1 MCTFAPAM
9 KDTDKITHEEYY
21 YASGPIS
28 GSLDAL
34 SAEFTGYEKLPIRSR
49 QPGNVLYRAQRY
61 GRYYV
66 LKGLAPEYRE
76 DPACREY
83 LSKEYQIGVQLD
95 HPHIVRVNS
104 LEEDPKVG
112 LCIVMEYVDG
122 QNLDQWLLTKPSA
135 AARKRIFR
143 QILDAMDYCH
153 ERQIWHLDLKPSNI
167 LITKDGQAAKIID
180 FGLSDNSGFAF
191 RQTGGTRK
199 YAAPEQLAGQVADQC
214 SDIYALG
221 GILKRMFPHRYGRAV
236 RRAQRP
242 DPSKRPQSVAAL
254 AKLMRP
260 RWWLWLLP
268 MLIVG
273 LFCWWMHP
281 NGKKFP
287 VTLDSGQTVYAKV
300 LSHWQRTVAFV
311 CPSDAKSWKDIPNAP
326 SGDMVIPEHI
336 KCRGLQYCVTELDS
350 FAFSDCVD
358 LIHLNF
364 SEGLQRIGKNVFA
377 GSNRLKDTIVI
388 PQSLK
393 VLESG
398 AFADCHS
405 LTVLVWKALDCSTG
419 IMPNMSDQFF
429 YRCSSLKKAI
439 VDDSVYVLPPRVFID
454 MSWLEEI
461 ELPNHIQE
469 LPIDFA
475 VNSYSLRNFHFPD
488 SLRKISHG
496 AFYASNLE
504 HVVIPDRTE
513 LIGSYSFSYCYYL
526 RDVDIGSGV
535 KRIESY
541 AFNDNK
547 SLETM
552 IVRCVEPPT
561 MLPNSL
567 YGIPASAVLYVPAQ
581 SVEKYRKHEVWG
593 KFKRI
598 EAIKL

>member
-1 MCTFAPAM
+1 M
-9 KDTDKITHEEYY
+9 KDTDRIIHEEYY

-28 GSLDAL
+28 GSLDAF
-34 SAEFTGYEKLPIRSR
+34 SANFTGYEKLSVRSR

-66 LKGLAPEYRE
+66 LKSLAPEYRD
-76 DPACREY
+76 DPAMREY

-104 LEEDPKVG
+104 LEEDPKAG

-122 QNLDQWLLTKPSA
+122 QSLDQWLLTKPSA

-143 QILDAMDYCH
+143 QILDAMAYCH

-167 LITKDGQAAKIID
+167 LITKNGLTAKIID

-199 YAAPEQLAGQVADQC
+199 YAAPEQLAGQVADHR

-221 GILKRMFPHRYGRAV
+221 GLLKRMFPHRYGRAV

-242 DPSKRPQSVAAL
+242 DPGKRPQSVAAL

-260 RWWLWLLP
+260 RWELWLIPLL
-268 MLIVG
+268 LIG
-273 LFCWWMHP
+273 LFCFWMHP
-281 NGKKFP
+281 N
-287 VTLDSGQTVYAKV
+287 GQTVYAKV
-300 LSHWQRTVAFV
+300 LSHWHRTVAFV
-311 CPSDAKSWKDIPNAP
+311 CPSNARSWHDIPNAP
-326 SGDMVIPEHI
+326 SGDMVIPSRI
-336 KCRGLQYCVTELDS
+336 RCRGVSYRVTELDS
-350 FAFSDCVD
+350 CAFQGCIE
-358 LIHLNF
+358 LTHLTLP
-364 SEGLQRIGKNVFA
+364 EGLQRIGEGAFT
-377 GSNRLKDTIVI
+377 GDNRIADTLVI
-388 PQSLK
+388 PRSLK
-393 VLESG
+393 LLESSP
-398 AFADCHS
+398 FADCHS
-405 LTVLVWKALDCSTG
+405 LTTLIWKALDCSTG
-419 IMPNMSDQFF
+419 IPPNHSDQIF

-439 VDDSVYVLPPRVFID
+439 VDDSVYVLPPRAFND

-461 ELPNHIQE
+461 VLPNHIVE
-469 LPIDFA
+469 IPSDFA
-475 VNSYSLRNFHFPD
+475 AHSYSLHTCRLPD
-488 SLRKISHG
+488 EQI
-496 AFYASNLE
+496 
-504 HVVIPDRTE
+504 VIPDKTE
-513 LIGSYSFSYCYYL
+513 LLGSYSFSYCRKL
-526 RDVDIGSGV
+526 RKVEIGSGV

-552 IVRCVEPPT
+552 IVRCEEPPT

-567 YGIPASAVLYVPAQ
+567 YGIPDSAVLYVPVQ

>member
-1 MCTFAPAM
+1 M
-9 KDTDKITHEEYY
+9 KDTDKFVHEEYY
-21 YASGPIS
+21 YASGAIS
-28 GSLDAL
+28 GSLDAM
-34 SAEFTGYEKLPIRSR
+34 SAEFSGYEKFPVRSR

-66 LKGLAPEYRE
+66 LKGLAPEYRD
-76 DPACREY
+76 DPAMREY

-104 LEEDPKVG
+104 LEEDPKAG

-122 QNLDQWLLTKPSA
+122 QNLDQWLLTKPSV

-167 LITKDGQAAKIID
+167 LITKDGQTAKIID

-199 YAAPEQLAGQVADQC
+199 YAAPEQLAGQIADQR

-236 RRAQRP
+236 RRAQCT

-300 LSHWQRTVAFV
+300 LSHWHRTVAFV

-326 SGDMVIPEHI
+326 SGEMVIPEHI

-350 FAFSDCVD
+350 CAFSDCVD

-364 SEGLQRIGKNVFA
+364 SEGIQRIGKNVFA

-388 PQSLK
+388 PRSLK

-439 VDDSVYVLPPRVFID
+439 VDDSVYVLPARIFND

-461 ELPNHIQE
+461 EIPNHIRE
-469 LPIDFA
+469 LPHEFA
-475 VNSYSLRNFHFPD
+475 AYSYSLRNFHFPD

-496 AFYASNLE
+496 AFYESRIE
-504 HVVIPDRTE
+504 HVVLPERIE
-513 LIGSYSFSYCYYL
+513 HIGSYSFSYCYYL
-526 RDVDIGSGV
+526 QDVDIGSGV
-535 KRIESY
+535 KRIDSY
-541 AFNDNK
+541 AFNGNVA
-547 SLETM
+547 LETM
-552 IVRCVEPPT
+552 TVRSVEPPT

-567 YGIPASAVLYVPAQ
+567 YGIPENAILYVPAQ
-581 SVEKYRKHEVWG
+581 SVEKYRKHDVWG
-593 KFKRI
+593 KFRRI
-598 EAIKL
+598 EPIMDDDAMIR

>member
-1 MCTFAPAM
+1 M
-9 KDTDKITHEEYY
+9 KDTDKNVREEYY
-21 YASGPIS
+21 YASGAIS

-34 SAEFTGYEKLPIRSR
+34 SAEFSGYEKLPVRSR
-49 QPGNVLYRAQRY
+49 QPGNVLYRARRF

-66 LKGLAPEYRE
+66 LKGLAPEYRD
-76 DPACREY
+76 DPAMREY

-104 LEEDPKVG
+104 LEEDTKVG

-122 QNLDQWLLTKPSA
+122 QSLDEWLATRPSA

-143 QILDAMDYCH
+143 QILDAMAYCH

-167 LITKDGQAAKIID
+167 LITKDGLTAKIID

-199 YAAPEQLAGQVADQC
+199 YAAPEQLAGQVADHR

-221 GILKRMFPHRYGRAV
+221 GLLKRMFPYRYGRAV

-242 DPSKRPQSVAAL
+242 DPNKRPQSVAAL

-268 MLIVG
+268 VVIVG

-300 LSHWQRTVAFV
+300 LSHWHRTVAFV
-311 CPSDAKSWKDIPNAP
+311 CPSNARSWHDIPNAP
-326 SGDMVIPEHI
+326 SGDMVIPSRI
-336 KCRGLQYCVTELDS
+336 RCRGVSYRVTELDS
-350 FAFSDCVD
+350 NAFDNCSNLTHIV
-358 LIHLNF
+358 F
-364 SEGLQRIGKNVFA
+364 SEGLERIGCGAFSCCNML
-377 GSNRLKDTIVI
+377 SDTLVI
-388 PQSLK
+388 PRSLK
-393 VLESG
+393 VLESN
-398 AFADCHS
+398 AFNDCHS
-405 LTVLVWKALDCSTG
+405 LAVLVWKALDCTTG
-419 IMPNMSDQFF
+419 PLSNLGNQFF
-429 YRCSSLKKAI
+429 YRCNSLKKAI
-439 VDDSVYVLPPRVFID
+439 VDDSVYVLPPRLFID
-454 MSWLEEI
+454 MGWLEEI
-461 ELPNHIQE
+461 ELPNHIRE
-469 LPIDFA
+469 LPHEFA
-475 VNSYSLRNFHFPD
+475 VYSYNLRDFHFPD

-496 AFYASNLE
+496 AFYASRLE
-504 HVVIPDRTE
+504 HIVIPDHTE
-513 LIGSYSFSYCYYL
+513 LIGSYSFSYCNYL

-535 KRIESY
+535 KHIESY

-567 YGIPASAVLYVPAQ
+567 YGIPDSAVLYVPAQ
-581 SVEKYRKHEVWG
+581 SVEKYRKHDVWG

-598 EAIKL
+598 EAINS

>member
-1 MCTFAPAM
+1 M
-9 KDTDKITHEEYY
+9 KDTDKNVREEYY
-21 YASGPIS
+21 YASGAIS

-34 SAEFTGYEKLPIRSR
+34 SAEFSGYEKLPVRSR
-49 QPGNVLYRAQRY
+49 QPGNVLYRARRF

-66 LKGLAPEYRE
+66 LKGLAPEYRD
-76 DPACREY
+76 DPAMREY

-104 LEEDPKVG
+104 LEEDTKVG

-122 QNLDQWLLTKPSA
+122 QSLDEWLATRPSA

-143 QILDAMDYCH
+143 QILDAMAYCH

-167 LITKDGQAAKIID
+167 LITKDGLTAKIID

-199 YAAPEQLAGQVADQC
+199 YAAPEQLAGQVADHR

-221 GILKRMFPHRYGRAV
+221 GLLKRMFPYRYGRAV

-242 DPSKRPQSVAAL
+242 DPNKRPQSVAAL

-268 MLIVG
+268 VVIVG

-300 LSHWQRTVAFV
+300 LSHWHRTVAFV
-311 CPSDAKSWKDIPNAP
+311 CPSNARSWHDIPNAP
-326 SGDMVIPEHI
+326 SGDMVIPSRI
-336 KCRGLQYCVTELDS
+336 RCRGVSYRVTELDS
-350 FAFSDCVD
+350 NAFDNCSNLTHIV
-358 LIHLNF
+358 F
-364 SEGLQRIGKNVFA
+364 SEGLERIGCGAFSCCNML
-377 GSNRLKDTIVI
+377 SDTLVI
-388 PQSLK
+388 PRSLK
-393 VLESG
+393 VLESN
-398 AFADCHS
+398 AFNDCHS
-405 LTVLVWKALDCSTG
+405 LDVLVWKALDCTTG
-419 IMPNMSDQFF
+419 PLSNLGNQFF
-429 YRCSSLKKAI
+429 YRCNSLKKAI
-439 VDDSVYVLPPRVFID
+439 VDDSVYVLPPRLFID
-454 MSWLEEI
+454 MEWLEEI
-461 ELPNHIQE
+461 ELPNHIRE
-469 LPIDFA
+469 LPHEFA
-475 VNSYSLRNFHFPD
+475 VYSYNLRDFHFPD

-496 AFYASNLE
+496 AFYASRLE
-504 HVVIPDRTE
+504 HIVIPDHTE
-513 LIGSYSFSYCYYL
+513 LIGSYSFSYCNYL

-535 KRIESY
+535 KHIESY

-567 YGIPASAVLYVPAQ
+567 YGIPDSAVLYVPAQ
-581 SVEKYRKHEVWG
+581 SVEKYRKHDVWG

-598 EAIKL
+598 EAINS